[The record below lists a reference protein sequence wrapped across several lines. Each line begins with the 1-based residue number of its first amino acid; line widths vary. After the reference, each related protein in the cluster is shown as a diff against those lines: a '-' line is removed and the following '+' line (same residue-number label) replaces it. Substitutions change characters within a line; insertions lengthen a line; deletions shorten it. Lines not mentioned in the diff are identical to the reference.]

1 MDDENDLT
9 KYENVVQDAPQAQ
22 DTLDPMFRVVGDTK
36 IPVSKHR
43 GKLWKSRRDQGVTH
57 QTKAR
62 KSWFEAI
69 RYYQHDQTRDTNNSG
84 TEDSADATSVSAQ
97 GGRNSKETENMV
109 FANVSALVPML
120 YTKNPDAEFTAQTE
134 ETKPLSQALEKLMKK
149 LASQKSAPGLNLKP
163 KAKRAVVLASLCNLC
178 WFEVGY
184 TLKEQSS
191 DRALQDLADLSKRFE
206 NAKDKKEL
214 KEVEAALIALESKID
229 MLSPSGPWVKLR
241 KPWEVIIDP
250 TAPDVDLSDAGWVM
264 IEDMMP
270 TELLR
275 ALYGRKNDEKN
286 QWESVYHP
294 THILKSSNNDRD
306 DNLTGDN
313 FVLFSKEGS
322 AKQMGFE
329 DDNSYKAAQC
339 TKVYYV
345 WDKATRRCELYSDA
359 DWCYPIWV
367 WDDPYQL
374 DQFFPLVPLSF
385 HTDPV
390 RLYSKGE
397 VTYYLDQQDTLNVM
411 NNEFNRIRGYASS
424 ILAYNKNKLKDPT
437 VLEDIL
443 SGTYN
448 KRTIGLDLEEGD
460 KLNDIMGPLLP
471 PSAEAAKFF
480 DKRGILES
488 IDRISGVSSVQRG
501 VEYKTNTTNRAI
513 ESYESQMQTRAD
525 EKMDAIEEA
534 VGGVLWLVAQMC
546 LQNMSAEE
554 VQMLC
559 GEGEAW
565 QKVDPREI
573 SMRFTPRVVGGS
585 TMKPTSRAKKE
596 QAMQMAQAL
605 GQFARA
611 TPAAIL
617 VALKTLQQA
626 FDNDLVINDKD
637 WQMVI
642 DGITSAIESQ
652 QAQAQAQAQSAQ
664 QQGQGAPQGA
674 QGARGASNA
683 PSSPDDNIPIDAVVQ
698 GVQQLAQFLD
708 GMSTEIKTEIGVMLS
723 RQVPVEQIAQRVV
736 ERLQQPQG

>member
-1 MDDENDLT
+1 MDETDLT
-9 KYENVVQDAPQAQ
+9 KYDNVVQDAQPVMDQ
-22 DTLDPMFRVVGDTK
+22 LDPMFRVVGDTK

-43 GKLWKSRRDQGVTH
+43 GKLWKSRKEQGIAH
-57 QTKAR
+57 QAKAR

-69 RYYQHDQTRDTNNSG
+69 KYYQHDQTRD
-84 TEDSADATSVSAQ
+84 SAGDGKDGSAAATDVSSL
-97 GGRNSKETENMV
+97 GSRNSKETENMV

-134 ETKPLSQALEKLMKK
+134 ETKPLAQALEKLLKK
-149 LASQKSAPGLNLKP
+149 LAAQKASPGLNLKP
-163 KAKRAVVLASLCNLC
+163 KAKRAVVLTSLCNLC
-178 WFEVGY
+178 WFEAGY
-184 TLKEQSS
+184 TMKEESS
-191 DRALQDLADLSKRFE
+191 DRALQDLSELSERFQ
-206 NAKDKKEL
+206 NAKDKGEL
-214 KEVEAALIALESKID
+214 RQIEAELVALESKID
-229 MLSPSGPWVKLR
+229 MLTPSGPWVKLR

-250 TAPDVDLSDAGWVM
+250 SASELDLSDAGWAMV
-264 IEDMMP
+264 EDMVP

-275 ALYGRKNDEKN
+275 ALYGKKEEGKN
-286 QWESVYHP
+286 QWQSVYSP
-294 THILKSSNNDRD
+294 THIIASGNNDRD

-313 FVLFSKEGS
+313 FVLFPKEGS
-322 AKQMGFE
+322 TAASMGFA

-339 TKVYYV
+339 TKVFYV

-359 DWCYPIWV
+359 DWCYPLWV

-374 DQFFPLVPLSF
+374 DQFFPLVPLTF

-390 RLYSKGE
+390 KLYSKGE

-424 ILAYNKNKLKDPT
+424 ILAYNKNKVKDPS
-437 VLEDIL
+437 VIEDIL

-448 KRTIGLDLEEGD
+448 KRTIGIDLQDGD
-460 KLNDIMGPLLP
+460 KLSDIIGPLLP

-480 DKRGILES
+480 DKRPILES

-534 VGGVLWLVAQMC
+534 LGGVLWLVAQMC
-546 LQNMSAEE
+546 LQRMTADE
-554 VQMLC
+554 VQSIC
-559 GEGEAW
+559 GEGAAW
-565 QKVDPREI
+565 QNIDPRDI
-573 SMRFTPRVVGGS
+573 PMKFSPRVVGGS
-585 TMKPTSRAKKE
+585 TLKPTARAKKE

-617 VALKTLQQA
+617 VALRSLQQA
-626 FDNDLVINDKD
+626 FDNDLVINAGD

-642 DGITSAIESQ
+642 EGVQTAMKAQ
-652 QAQAQAQAQSAQ
+652 QAQAQSQSQMQGEQPQ
-664 QQGQGAPQGA
+664 QQQQTGPQRSSTQSPQDGVPLDAIVEGVA
-674 QGARGASNA
+674 Q
-683 PSSPDDNIPIDAVVQ
+683 V
-698 GVQQLAQFLD
+698 AQFLD
-708 GMSTEIKTEIGVMLS
+708 GMSTEIKQEIGVMLS
-723 RQVPVEQIAQRVV
+723 RQVPVEQIAQRIV
-736 ERLQQPQG
+736 ERLQGSQG